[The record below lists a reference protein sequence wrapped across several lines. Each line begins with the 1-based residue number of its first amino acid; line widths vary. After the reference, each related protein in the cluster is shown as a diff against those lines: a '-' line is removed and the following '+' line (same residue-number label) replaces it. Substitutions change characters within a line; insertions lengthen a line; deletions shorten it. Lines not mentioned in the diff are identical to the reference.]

1 MRLWSFATK
10 VLSGAKLPFAFAVL
24 LAAAASA
31 TAQSIP
37 KFRKDAPYS
46 QVRAMLLSQGF
57 RIEPLP
63 AAEFERCAPGRD
75 DICKAYPETRIC
87 RGTGR
92 ASCEFVLLRKK
103 GGPVSVETEGESSD
117 PAVQRITVMSDSEIS
132 RMLAE

>member
-1 MRLWSFATK
+1 MQ
-10 VLSGAKLPFAFAVL
+10 L
-24 LAAAASA
+24 LLVSALILTASSA
-31 TAQSIP
+31 TAQGIP
-37 KFRKDAPYS
+37 KFKKDAAYS

-57 RIEPLP
+57 RVEPLP
-63 AAEFERCAPGRD
+63 AAEFERCAPGRE

-92 ASCEFVLLRKK
+92 ASCEFVLLRRK
-103 GGPVSVETEGESSD
+103 GGPVSIETAGEDPD